1 MSSIL
6 EDAAGHK
13 SEGTRYQGTTPQGT
27 GHRTQGTRHRAQGTG
42 HQGTGHK
49 ARSTRAPGHW
59 STGYQST
66 GHQGTGHQGT
76 GHQGTGPTKKN
87 QAKRIAK
94 QYIRNET
101 GAQGEPFQEP
111 SLGTRSRPDT
121 TPKGHKKRKPLR
133 QAELRKYLISD
144 VMIYIYMC
152 VYIYSCR
159 RVCSRTAASRGTA
172 AVGSFMSW
180 STKAKLS
187 SLGMSTLSTKP
198 SLTSLKKKGGCR
210 CRLCSGRMMQKTSG
224 KKC

>member
-1 MSSIL
+1 MDIYKYIL
-6 EDAAGHK
+6 YRRKPQAEFLLIYYAWTSLCHFFEDGTGHK
-13 SEGTRYQGTTPQGT
+13 SQGTRYQGTTPQGT

-76 GHQGTGPTKKN
+76 GHQGTGRTKKN
-87 QAKRIAK
+87 PAKRIAK

-144 VMIYIYMC
+144 VMIYIYIC
-152 VYIYSCR
+152 VCIYIVVAEFVRGQRLPAEQPLSDHSCHGPQKKSFR
-159 RVCSRTAASRGTA
+159 RWGCQQ
-172 AVGSFMSW
+172 
-180 STKAKLS
+180 
-187 SLGMSTLSTKP
+187 SLRSH
-198 SLTSLKKKGGCR
+198 R
-210 CRLCSGRMMQKTSG
+210 
-224 KKC
+224 